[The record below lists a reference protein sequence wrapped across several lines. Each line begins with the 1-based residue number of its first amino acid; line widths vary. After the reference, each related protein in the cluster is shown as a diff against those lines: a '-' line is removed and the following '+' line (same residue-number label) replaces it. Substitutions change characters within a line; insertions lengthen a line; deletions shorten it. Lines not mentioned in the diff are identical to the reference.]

1 MSAGSIGSPVDHPPS
16 LATAPH
22 ILAAARAVLVE
33 RPIISQSYF
42 TRLRDGSM
50 SHAEFVRSQQQ
61 FYFAVRYFSR
71 PIAAL
76 VSRCPDSTM
85 RMNLVEN
92 LAEEQGGFLPSH
104 AHDRTFLS
112 FLESLGSTAPN
123 KEGAEVQAFN
133 CALLGV
139 CLGEELET
147 AFACLGIIELAFAD
161 ISAWIGSA
169 VVDRGWIAPD
179 RLVHYALHAELDHR
193 HAEECFVVI
202 EPRWEESLS
211 RRQSIQRGLE
221 LGRHLFSRLYLD
233 LDALNPAQADG

>member
-1 MSAGSIGSPVDHPPS
+1 MS
-16 LATAPH
+16 
-22 ILAAARAVLVE
+22 
-33 RPIISQSYF
+33 Y
-42 TRLRDGSM
+42 
-50 SHAEFVRSQQQ
+50 AEFVRSQQQ

-76 VSRCPDSTM
+76 VSRCPDSSM

-112 FLESLGSTAPN
+112 FLESLGAAAPE
-123 KEGAEVQAFN
+123 KEGPEVRAFN
-133 CALLGV
+133 CALLGS
-139 CLGEELET
+139 CYGEDLEM
-147 AFACLGIIELAFAD
+147 AFACLGIIELAFAE
-161 ISAWIGSA
+161 ISAWIASA

-211 RRQSIQRGLE
+211 RRQAIQHGLE
-221 LGRHLFSRLYLD
+221 LGRYLFSRLYVD
-233 LDALNPAQADG
+233 LDALNPALADE